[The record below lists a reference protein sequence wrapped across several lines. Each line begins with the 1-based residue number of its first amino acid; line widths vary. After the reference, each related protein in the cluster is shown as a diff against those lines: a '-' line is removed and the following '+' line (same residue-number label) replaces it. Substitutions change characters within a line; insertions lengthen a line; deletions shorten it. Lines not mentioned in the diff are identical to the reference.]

1 MSIISHTTYRSEGM
15 LQWYYYC
22 NIFSLLLGNSS
33 LPRCFDVFKDPDPFF
48 TQPAQQFPGNMALP
62 CSTFPMQ
69 SSVIYSPPSSCTP
82 SESSAPSPMSST
94 DGWIINDDWNTLM
107 IYLSDKNVLYFFRT
121 ALIWTFKMSI
131 KNNLVLYPET
141 FNPKQ

>member
-1 MSIISHTTYRSEGM
+1 MGEKEQYETAMSIISHYSGYGTM
-15 LQWYYYC
+15 NYYKV
-22 NIFSLLLGNSS
+22 FSLLPGNSN

-48 TQPAQQFPGNMALP
+48 TQPGQQFPGNMALP

-94 DGWIINDDWNTLM
+94 DGWIINDD
-107 IYLSDKNVLYFFRT
+107 
-121 ALIWTFKMSI
+121 
-131 KNNLVLYPET
+131 
-141 FNPKQ
+141 